1 MDVVRVDLGA
11 RSYEVRIGDGPI
23 ANAVAEIAPLL
34 ARPRVAVIS
43 DETVASLHLE
53 ALRTAL
59 VAGGDRDDLA
69 GIAAGRGHKVLGA
82 AAAMY

>member
-34 ARPRVAVIS
+34 ARPPR
-43 DETVASLHLE
+43 
-53 ALRTAL
+53 R
-59 VAGGDRDDLA
+59 RDQ
-69 GIAAGRGHKVLGA
+69 R
-82 AAAMY
+82 